1 MTLKLF
7 SSTRNELQALYD
19 KTLDLERKMVA
30 DQHQFLL
37 GSSGLEPFLEVLR
50 SRTEDVPLPI
60 AFITTSNS

>member
-50 SRTEDVPLPI
+50 SRTEDVPPPI
-60 AFITTSNS
+60 VFITTSNS